1 MLFLQYSRLFFF
13 FFLSVSVPSKQA
25 LLDLPA
31 FVLRFS
37 RSHAPNLSQNLI
49 YNHFFLYFHPG
60 SLIFPAV
67 FQAHKW
73 VWSWAFGYLSGY
85 PWASLN
91 HQNTALSH
99 YYWLLPCQLLPS
111 STLMVCLFNS
121 ICHRIPVLL
130 HSPPPPPSLAYCA
143 YSCLL
148 HMQIKMS
155 SNRYGWADT
164 GMYQTLALWVWV
176 MENLT

>member
-1 MLFLQYSRLFFF
+1 MVPFPSLILLFIVFPFKDRPPYCCSFNTLVFFF
-13 FFLSVSVPSKQA
+13 FSLSVSVSSKQA

-130 HSPPPPPSLAYCA
+130 HSPRP
-143 YSCLL
+143 LL
-148 HMQIKMS
+148 P
-155 SNRYGWADT
+155 
-164 GMYQTLALWVWV
+164 
-176 MENLT
+176 